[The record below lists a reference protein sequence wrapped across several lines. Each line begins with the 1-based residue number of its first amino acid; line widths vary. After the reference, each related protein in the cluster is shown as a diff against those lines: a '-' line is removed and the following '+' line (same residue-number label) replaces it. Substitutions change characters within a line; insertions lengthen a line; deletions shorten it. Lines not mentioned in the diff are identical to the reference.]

1 MFFNIKKML
10 FGNNVNSLNTFN
22 NLNNSNNKLN
32 MFFRGNRNYNRCIYN
47 LVNFEQA
54 KNMIETNNVYLI
66 DVRTKP
72 EYDFMHIKNAIN
84 IPVDEINSRI
94 SELEEGKDL
103 MVYCASGARSK
114 NAIQILNSLG
124 YTNVYIWEYGALA
137 TFPYRELIEYG
148 DKNNS
153 N

>member
-1 MFFNIKKML
+1 MFDNIRKML
-10 FGNNVNSLNTFN
+10 FGNNMN
-22 NLNNSNNKLN
+22 NRNN
-32 MFFRGNRNYNRCIYN
+32 MFFRGNRNAYRCTYN

-72 EYDFMHIKNAIN
+72 EYDFMHIRNAIN
-84 IPVDEINSRI
+84 IPVDEISKRI
-94 SELEEGKDL
+94 SELDTGKDI
-103 MVYCASGARSK
+103 MVYCASGSRSK

-124 YTNVYIWEYGALA
+124 YNNIYIWEYGALA

-148 DKNNS
+148 EKNN
-153 N
+153 

>member
-10 FGNNVNSLNTFN
+10 FGGNGN
-22 NLNNSNNKLN
+22 NLNSGVNNRQSL
-32 MFFRGNRNYNRCIYN
+32 FFRGNRNSFRCMYN

-54 KNMIETNNVYLI
+54 RNMIETNSVYLI

-84 IPVDEINSRI
+84 IPVDEISSRI
-94 SELEEGKDL
+94 SELDQGKDL
-103 MVYCASGARSK
+103 MVYCASGSRSK

-124 YTNVYIWEYGALA
+124 YNNIYIWEYGALA

-148 DKNNS
+148 EKNS
-153 N
+153 